1 MPRVWAPLWP
11 LTLFCG
17 RRPSGLRVSK
27 EPAGSRFE
35 EWKERENAKE
45 LYFGERAVSDLRV
58 LQAKHDQVL
67 MQLQKKHEQVVKMQ
81 EEHASSMAVMTRMLN
96 QLQPQGDW
104 GSHAPEWQTQIM
116 VDRQAEAAKLQTHG
130 KKLVEKD
137 RHIKRS

>member
-45 LYFGERAVSDLRV
+45 LYFGERDVAELRV
-58 LQAKHDQVL
+58 LQARHAQLL
-67 MQLQKKHEQVVKMQ
+67 MQLQKELAQAVKKQ
-81 EEHASSMAVMTRMLN
+81 EEYALSMTLMTDTLDE
-96 QLQPQGDW
+96 LQPGGDW
-104 GSHAPEWQTQIM
+104 RAQVRELPFHVRGA
-116 VDRQAEAAKLQTHG
+116 DGRFL
-130 KKLVEKD
+130 
-137 RHIKRS
+137 